1 MTGVL
6 QVVGMGPG
14 DPELLTLRAARIL
27 ATAAV
32 VAFFAKRGRPGHAR
46 TVASAHL
53 NPAAEELRFEYPYTT
68 EIDVD
73 DPRYEP
79 GIRAFYEAAAGHV
92 AARLDAGR
100 DVALLCEGDPFFY
113 GSAMYVFDRLRTAYP
128 TVVTPGITSM
138 SGCWAQARLPMTHGD
153 DVLTVLPGTLD
164 AEALAARLAGSDA
177 AVIMKVGRNLPKVR
191 AALASAGLADRALYA
206 ERGTMPDGRT
216 MPFARMVDDRAPY
229 FSLVLV
235 PGRQRTR

>member
-1 MTGVL
+1 
-6 QVVGMGPG
+6 
-14 DPELLTLRAARIL
+14 
-27 ATAAV
+27 
-32 VAFFAKRGRPGHAR
+32 
-46 TVASAHL
+46 L

-79 GIRAFYEAAAGHV
+79 GIRAFYEAAAAVV

-113 GSAMYVFDRLRTAYP
+113 GSAMYVFDRLRAAYP
-128 TVVTPGITSM
+128 TAITPGITSM

-164 AEALAARLAGSDA
+164 AETLAARLAGTDA
-177 AVIMKVGRNLPKVR
+177 AVIMKVGRNLPKIR
-191 AALASAGLADRALYA
+191 AALRTAGLADRALYA
-206 ERGTMPDGRT
+206 ERGTMPDGR
-216 MPFARMVDDRAPY
+216 MIPFAHMGEDRAPY

-235 PGRQRTR
+235 PGRQRPR